1 MAIVQ
6 VPVVKGKDSVDIDTD
21 AIPPEVWS
29 AVIEA
34 GLKVFVNG
42 GASKITKA
50 AYNGDEGKLKDAAM
64 AKAQERVASM
74 LDGTI
79 KIPGK
84 KAAKKGGD
92 REVNTEAMRLAK
104 AHVKDLMREQGLKI
118 SHYSA
123 KEITEAAK
131 NVLESMPEL
140 YEEAKANIAKRK
152 EAVAVEAK
160 GIDLS
165 KLMKADPKL
174 VAKAAEAAAKKK
186 KGSLSAKQAGMT
198 AKRKPKAAQ
207 AQA

>member
-6 VPVVKGKDSVDIDTD
+6 VPVVKGKGSVDIDTD

-29 AVIEA
+29 AIIEA

-42 GASKITKA
+42 STSKITKA
-50 AYNGDEGKLKDAAM
+50 AYNGDEAQLKEAAM

-186 KGSLSAKQAGMT
+186 GSLSAKQAGMT